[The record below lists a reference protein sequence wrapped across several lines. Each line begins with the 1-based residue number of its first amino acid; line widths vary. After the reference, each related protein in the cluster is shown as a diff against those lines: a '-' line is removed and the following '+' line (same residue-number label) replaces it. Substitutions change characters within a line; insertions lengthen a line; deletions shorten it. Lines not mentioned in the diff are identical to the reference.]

1 MMKGTAGSLVGM
13 IVGTIIMII
22 LSVIYF
28 VITLFVIKAA
38 ADIVFAES
46 IGVDMAVIAAAIVT
60 LGSML
65 GGTAMRRTV

>member
-1 MMKGTAGSLVGM
+1 MQGTAKALVGM

-28 VITLFVIKAA
+28 IITLFIVDFSAGLLLDGSGYSGSAVI
-38 ADIVFAES
+38 
-46 IGVDMAVIAAAIVT
+46 IAAALIT

-65 GGTAMRRTV
+65 GGSYGLRD

>member
-1 MMKGTAGSLVGM
+1 MMKSTAGNLVGV

-38 ADIVFAES
+38 ADIVFAEALS
-46 IGVDMAVIAAAIVT
+46 VDMAVIAAAIIT

-65 GGTAMRRTV
+65 GGSAMRRTV